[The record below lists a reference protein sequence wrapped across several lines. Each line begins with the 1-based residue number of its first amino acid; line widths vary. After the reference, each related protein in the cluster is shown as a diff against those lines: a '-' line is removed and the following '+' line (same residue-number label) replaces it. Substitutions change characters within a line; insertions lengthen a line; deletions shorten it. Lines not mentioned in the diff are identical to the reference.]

1 MTINEKIKSRR
12 KELGLD
18 PLEIAEQMDFTDS
31 SYYDIE
37 DYEDEIYSSIDLKE
51 VKVLCSILKLDLIE
65 LLKLDERL
73 CKKIGSDKSK
83 ETSKISRNELLKTS
97 REKLGLST
105 SQLGEKVNL
114 SESKVIKLETEP
126 EYFEGLALF
135 QLDACADE
143 IDVPIEWLLYDSKN
157 GQAPD

>member
-1 MTINEKIKSRR
+1 MAINENIKSRR

-18 PLEIAEQMDFTDS
+18 PLEIAKQMDFTDC

-65 LLKLDERL
+65 LLKLDQRL

-83 ETSKISRNELLKTS
+83 EICKFSRTELMKNA
-97 REKLGLST
+97 RKKLGLST
-105 SQLGEKVNL
+105 SQFGGNVNL
-114 SESKVIKLETEP
+114 SESKVIKLEKESGN
-126 EYFEGLALF
+126 FEGLAIF
-135 QLDACADE
+135 QLDACADG